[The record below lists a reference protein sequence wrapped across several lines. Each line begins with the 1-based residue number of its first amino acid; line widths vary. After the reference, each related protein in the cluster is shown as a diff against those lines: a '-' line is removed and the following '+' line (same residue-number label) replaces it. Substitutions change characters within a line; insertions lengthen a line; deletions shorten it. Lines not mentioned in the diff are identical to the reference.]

1 MSNLEWATISI
12 SYLYLCY
19 CDSWCDIKY
28 AIVYNKLSFQ
38 FGSVV
43 FYRNHSFLYQC
54 RWWLNSTTLIF
65 IIKLETTLT
74 WEWKPSSIH
83 QRLHIHKVLNL
94 DLIFFSTDGDKRV
107 VVRSCS
113 IPKNDKFDMC
123 TQMKATGSLVT
134 FCETC
139 DSDGCNGASGL
150 ASSSL
155 LMALLVALVAY
166 LTKQ

>member
-1 MSNLEWATISI
+1 MMCKIAAFAVLALCFSQGSALKCHSCTSVTDPKCGDPIDSSLPLTECTPDVLKEAGNLLKGAADAVSGLFGKVGIDT
-12 SYLYLCY
+12 
-19 CDSWCDIKY
+19 
-28 AIVYNKLSFQ
+28 NFQ
-38 FGSVV
+38 VPDANAAFACAKAVK
-43 FYRNHSFLYQC
+43 Q
-54 RWWLNSTTLIF
+54 
-65 IIKLETTLT
+65 
-74 WEWKPSSIH
+74 
-83 QRLHIHKVLNL
+83 
-94 DLIFFSTDGDKRV
+94 DGDKRV

-113 IPKNDKFDMC
+113 IPKNEKFDMC